1 MRGLSLLLGVCGAVA
16 AVLAWQAL
24 MPLLPLDSAG
34 SSMAVRLGR
43 GCAALLPAAGV
54 LALML
59 LAQMALRF
67 AAGAIDPL
75 AGQDGRWLLVNQ
87 RVITNTVEQMAV
99 FVPALLALAG
109 GVSAARMG
117 EVTAAGLVFAG
128 ARLLFWAGYLAAP
141 IGRSFG
147 MAATLVTTL
156 GTLGAAAW
164 VWTH

>member
-16 AVLAWQAL
+16 AGLAWQAL
-24 MPLLPLDSAG
+24 LPFLPSDPAG

-43 GCAALLPAAGV
+43 GSAALLPGAGV

-67 AAGAIDPL
+67 AAGAFDPL
-75 AGQDGRWLLVNQ
+75 AGQDGRWLRVNQ

-99 FVPALLALAG
+99 FAPALLALAA
-109 GVSAARMG
+109 GVPAARMA

-128 ARLLFWAGYLAAP
+128 ARLLFWAGYMAAP
-141 IGRSFG
+141 LGRAFG
-147 MAATLVTTL
+147 MAATLTTTL
-156 GTLGAAAW
+156 ATLGAAAW
-164 VWTH
+164 AWTH